1 MATIRMRKG
10 NLYADI
16 FDSPETIKQAQ
27 RDGYSIVE
35 KTFEEPK
42 KDEAKADEPVKTDEA
57 KAETS
62 EKKTKRQ

>member
-10 NLYADI
+10 TLYADI

-35 KTFEEPK
+35 KTFEKPK
-42 KDEAKADEPVKTDEA
+42 EEEAKEES

>member
-10 NLYADI
+10 DLYADI
-16 FDSPETIKQAQ
+16 FDSPETIKEAQ
-27 RDGYSIVE
+27 RNGYSIVE
-35 KTFEEPK
+35 KHFDEPKKEEPK
-42 KDEAKADEPVKTDEA
+42 DEES